1 MTAAVNGSARLL
13 IIGPQGSGKGTQ
25 GVHIATSFDVPA
37 IATGD
42 VFRANI
48 SAGTELGRRVRSVV
62 DAGELVS
69 DELTGDLVRDRLSQ
83 PDAVRGFLLDGYP
96 RNVAQAAQLDAF
108 LSADGHQLDAVIALN
123 VPRAE
128 SVRRLSQRAVEQG
141 RADDTE
147 ALISRRLEIYDRET
161 KPMLDQYRERGI
173 VVETDGIGTLTDVTT
188 RILDGLAERGIVAD

>member
-1 MTAAVNGSARLL
+1 MLSCSSVTMRACCDDSCRQWLCAVAHYWPTRVRERHAG
-13 IIGPQGSGKGTQ
+13 
-25 GVHIATSFDVPA
+25 
-37 IATGD
+37 
-42 VFRANI
+42 RAHRDI
-48 SAGTELGRRVRSVV
+48 LRRSRYCDGRRFSCQYQRGHRAGSSCPVGGGWREVFSDNMRGGREVGGGVRSVV

-147 ALISRRLEIYDRET
+147 AL
-161 KPMLDQYRERGI
+161 
-173 VVETDGIGTLTDVTT
+173 
-188 RILDGLAERGIVAD
+188 